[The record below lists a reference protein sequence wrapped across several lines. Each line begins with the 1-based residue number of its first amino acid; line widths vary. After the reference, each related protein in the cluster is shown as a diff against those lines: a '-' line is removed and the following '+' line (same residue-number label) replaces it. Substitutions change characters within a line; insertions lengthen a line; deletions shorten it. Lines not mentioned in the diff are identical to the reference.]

1 MRLHALQSPVSR
13 KLISALL
20 IGGILLTACGSNN
33 TGNSETRTAST
44 HPDVLASFI
53 VELPEPLP
61 EGSQLS
67 IEWVDRLNSHQL
79 SPNYQPMEK
88 VDDRHYQLDV
98 PSKKGALVQYRYV
111 RTGGSTNIETG
122 PDGKILPSRFFFITD
137 HTRIQDSILGFT
149 LGEKN
154 FPSGRLEGT
163 LQLSDTGQAAV
174 DAIVTTAGLS
184 TSSGIDGKFILE
196 GVPAGVRNVT
206 IFSPSGAFEPF
217 EQQAVIEESNVTPMD
232 VVLSPRGLI
241 NVTFIVKVP
250 ENTPPQAQVR
260 LFGNIS
266 SLGNSFA
273 GLFGGSNLNQNHGV
287 TLARQSTRQYLAV
300 VQLPVDTELHYMY
313 STGDTF
319 WNGEINP
326 GGQSVRHSIFV
337 DRQDMTI
344 EDSISSWTTPN
355 YGPVTFKF
363 FPPSGTPEADVIQI
377 QFNTFG
383 WMDPMEMQ
391 PAGDGSYEM
400 RLTNPLNFSA
410 PVDYRFCRSE
420 MCGTIDPTTGMEQ
433 QFTFEATGKDQ
444 VLQTVALQWSSWT
457 PLTDPTIVT
466 TESTSPKGSDYR
478 AAVELTDMYRP
489 SWLPNLEHS
498 LDNVSGINA
507 NTVIIP
513 VTWTFRSTSPVWLS
527 PDLSTDM
534 PVSEIHKVAELARQK
549 GLRVYLMSQTRFPIS
564 ADDFWNSFS
573 RSQASWDKWFD
584 AISNF
589 YRSTALLASNVKADG
604 LILGDESVST
614 IMGINTTA
622 SDVVDSYPEDGLQ
635 RWERLFAEVNIAY
648 SGETWVALNF
658 DDLRSD
664 NLVPL
669 EKFTGI
675 YLLNLGRIADSQ
687 GDVRT
692 YTDHVAEKLDSD
704 LYPYIENSGKKVWI
718 GLDIPS
724 VDSAFSGCVN
734 LSGNCVS
741 PHLLNY
747 PYPPQPG
754 LTISLQEQANLYNAA
769 IPEINRRD
777 WIEGVSTRRFLSIG
791 GMHDQSSSIRG
802 KPASDIV
809 WYWYGSMTGKPT
821 Q

>member
-1 MRLHALQSPVSR
+1 MRLRAMQSPVSN
-13 KLISALL
+13 KLIPALL
-20 IGGILLTACGSNN
+20 IGVIMLTACGTNKS
-33 TGNSETRTAST
+33 GNSNSRSAST
-44 HPDVLASFI
+44 HPDVLASFF

-61 EGSQLS
+61 DGTLLS
-67 IEWVDRLNSHQL
+67 IEWVDRLNSRQL

-88 VDDRHYQLDV
+88 ADDRHYQLDV
-98 PSKKGALVQYRYV
+98 PSKKGALIQYRYA
-111 RTGGSTNIETG
+111 RTGGSTNVEIG
-122 PDGKILPSRFFFITD
+122 PDGKILPSRFFFITE

-154 FPSGRLEGT
+154 FPSGRLKGT

-184 TSSGIDGKFILE
+184 TTSGIDGKFILE
-196 GVPAGVRNVT
+196 GVPVGIRNVT
-206 IFSPSGAFEPF
+206 VFSPSGAFEPF
-217 EQQAVIEESNVTPMD
+217 EQQAVIEENNVTPMD
-232 VVLSPRGLI
+232 VVLTPRGLV

-250 ENTPPQAQVR
+250 ENTPPQADIR
-260 LFGNIS
+260 LFGNTVS
-266 SLGNSFA
+266 MGNSFA
-273 GLFGGSNLNQNHGV
+273 GLFGGTSLIQNRGIPM
-287 TLARQSTRQYLAV
+287 AKQSGWQYLAI

-326 GGQSVRHSIFV
+326 AGQPIRHSVFV

-363 FPPSGTPEADVIQI
+363 FPPSGTPDSDDIQI

-383 WMDPMEMQ
+383 WMDPIEMQ
-391 PAGDGSYEM
+391 PAGDGSYEL

-420 MCGTIDPTTGMEQ
+420 MCGTIDSNTVMEQ
-433 QFTFEATGKDQ
+433 VFTFEATGNDQ
-444 VLQTVALQWSSWT
+444 VLQKVASRWSSWT

-466 TESTSPKGSDYR
+466 TESVSPKESNYR
-478 AAVELTDMYRP
+478 AAVELTDAYRP
-489 SWLPNLEHS
+489 SWLTSLDHS
-498 LDNVSGINA
+498 LDNIVGINA
-507 NTVIIP
+507 NSVIIP
-513 VTWTFRSTSPVWLS
+513 VTWSFRSERPVWLT
-527 PDLSTDM
+527 PDISTDM
-534 PVSEIHKVAELARQK
+534 PVSEIQKVAELARQR
-549 GLRVYLMSQTRFPIS
+549 GLRVYLMAQTRFPVS

-573 RSQASWDKWFD
+573 RSQVGWDQWFD
-584 AISNF
+584 AITHF

-604 LILGDESVST
+604 LILGDESVSEV
-614 IMGINTTA
+614 MGGNADI
-622 SDVVDSYPEDGLQ
+622 SDVMNSYPEDGLQ
-635 RWERLFAEVNIAY
+635 RWETIFSEVDIAF

-658 DDLRSD
+658 DDLRSE
-664 NLVPL
+664 NLIPIDL
-669 EKFTGI
+669 LDGI

-692 YTDHVAEKLDSD
+692 YTDRIAEKLDNN
-704 LYPYIENSGKKVWI
+704 LFPFVENSGKEVWI

-724 VDSAFSGCVN
+724 VDSAFLGCVD

-741 PHLLNY
+741 PYLMNF
-747 PYPPQPG
+747 PFPSQPG
-754 LTISLQEQANLYNAA
+754 LAVSLQEQANLYNAA

-777 WIEGVSTRRFLSIG
+777 WIDGVSTRRFLSVG
-791 GMHDQSSSIRG
+791 SRHDQSSSIRG

-809 WYWYGSMTGKPT
+809 WYWYGSMTGKPI